1 MGKYKYLLKN
11 IGLLTISN
19 FASKLLSF
27 FLVPLYT
34 SVLSTRD
41 YGTYDLFNTTISLLI
56 PLLTLNIFDAVL
68 RFALDKNSD
77 QKQSELFSFGCRL
90 TLIGSL
96 IISAFVFFNSV
107 VHFIPL
113 LNQYGIFFVGMFI
126 ANAFS
131 QLFSNFTRGLDK
143 INDVAIAGVI
153 ATATGLLFNVWFLL
167 GLKIG
172 LTGYFLA
179 GILSGIITCLYYFV
193 RVPLYKYLTLS
204 KISRE
209 FKSELLQYSVP
220 MLLNSIGW
228 WINNLSDRY
237 IVTGM
242 CGVEANGI
250 YSVGYKIPSILNI
263 FITIFGQAWTLS
275 AVKDFDPDDKDGFFS
290 NMYRLYNAS
299 LVIGTSLIICAD
311 QILAKMLYAKDFYVA
326 WKYVP
331 LLTMASMF
339 GAIAG
344 YFGGVFAACK
354 DTKVFGNTTILG
366 AAVNT
371 GLNFLLVYLMGP
383 IGAAI
388 ATVLSYFIVWALRL
402 KAVRRYITFKLHL
415 FRDCCSYVLLLL
427 QAGILTFMSNI
438 AIKYVLLT
446 ISLLAIIFLYWAE
459 MRKIINK
466 LLPSRI

>member
-34 SVLSTRD
+34 SVLSTKD

-68 RFALDKNSD
+68 RFALDKNTD
-77 QKQSELFSFGCRL
+77 QKQSELFSFGCKL
-90 TLIGSL
+90 TFIGSL
-96 IISAFVFFNSV
+96 IVSAFVSLNSA
-107 VHFIPL
+107 VHLIPL
-113 LNQYGIFFVGMFI
+113 LDQYGIFFIGMFI

-143 INDVAIAGVI
+143 INDVAVAGVI

-179 GILSGIITCLYYFV
+179 GILSGFITCFYYFIK
-193 RVPLYKYLTLS
+193 VPLYKYLTTGNIS
-204 KISRE
+204 KE
-209 FKSELLQYSVP
+209 FSNELLQYSVP

-263 FITIFGQAWTLS
+263 FIVIFGQAWTLS

-290 NMYRLYNAS
+290 NMYGLYNAS
-299 LVIGTSLIICAD
+299 LVIGTSLIICVD
-311 QILAKMLYAKDFYVA
+311 QILAKILYAKDFYVA

-354 DTKVFGNTTILG
+354 DTKIFGNTTILG

-383 IGAAI
+383 MGAAI
-388 ATVLSYFIVWALRL
+388 ATVLIFYRL
-402 KAVRRYITFKLHL
+402 DIET
-415 FRDCCSYVLLLL
+415 
-427 QAGILTFMSNI
+427 
-438 AIKYVLLT
+438 
-446 ISLLAIIFLYWAE
+446 
-459 MRKIINK
+459 
-466 LLPSRI
+466 